1 MLRIGGL
8 PRVGV
13 ARGQPVSGVA
23 ADLQAAACRLQP
35 QDRVGARRQP
45 DSAAGADHAVE
56 EHVHCGVQPLR
67 MERAARSEEH
77 HLHAGVGVQ
86 RGLGSQEWGVW
97 VVGMAP
103 SGAVRQLAEQHAVV
117 QLGHQ
122 KPRRSPGGQQ
132 RFIRTLSPS
141 SSELP
146 HEADQRCTP
155 TPTDLRSA
163 GYWRGP
169 PQRRH
174 GPGHTPG
181 RWPDGMAV
189 ALSRCPTGSVSG
201 AGPVPRG
208 RSRIAAGDRPA
219 HRWRRPGHGGPVS
232 Y

>member
-1 MLRIGGL
+1 VLRIGGL

-45 DSAAGADHAVE
+45 DSATGADHAVE

-67 MERAARSEEH
+67 MERAARNEDH

-122 KPRRSPGGQQ
+122 KPRRSSGGHQ

-174 GPGHTPG
+174 GPGHLQAAG
-181 RWPDGMAV
+181 RTGW
-189 ALSRCPTGSVSG
+189 LSRCPGAHGERVRCRACTARSITYRSG
-201 AGPVPRG
+201 GQTCSPLA
-208 RSRIAAGDRPA
+208 STWA
-219 HRWRRPGHGGPVS
+219 RWLR
-232 Y
+232 

>member
-1 MLRIGGL
+1 VLRIGGL

-67 MERAARSEEH
+67 MERAARSEEICTP
-77 HLHAGVGVQ
+77 ASVC
-86 RGLGSQEWGVW
+86 
-97 VVGMAP
+97 
-103 SGAVRQLAEQHAVV
+103 SGGWARRSGACGWSGWPRRAAVRQLAEQHAVV

-122 KPRRSPGGQQ
+122 KPRRSSGGHQW
-132 RFIRTLSPS
+132 FIRTLSPS
-141 SSELP
+141 RSDLP

-174 GPGHTPG
+174 GPGHLQAAG
-181 RWPDGMAV
+181 RTGW
-189 ALSRCPTGSVSG
+189 LSRCPGAHGKRVRCRACTARSITYRSG
-201 AGPVPRG
+201 GQTCSPLA
-208 RSRIAAGDRPA
+208 STCA
-219 HRWRRPGHGGPVS
+219 RWLR
-232 Y
+232 